1 MTRRISLIGF
11 LTFLVIMIL
20 FAKLSGKTVLS
31 VYFECDRELE
41 RIVVLSLKD
50 AGLKHS
56 AVERPNKASLLI
68 FDDRIIYEGQTLFL
82 DWKDQVVDE
91 AVKQVSMYLDLNPKS
106 VRMIEKASFYRKIL
120 LNTGENSVLFELKLR
135 DFALF
140 DNYRIDMIKTI
151 IVEKAKVF
159 DKGYLV
165 LPIRVEVSDVNS
177 DKLSFVFD
185 PMSKDLFIDTTL
197 GGN

>member
-50 AGLKHS
+50 AGLKYS
-56 AVERPNKASLLI
+56 VVESPNKASLLI
-68 FDDRIIYEGQTLFL
+68 FDDRIIHEGQTLFL

-91 AVKQVSMYLDLNPKS
+91 AVEQVSMYLDLNPKS
-106 VRMIEKASFYRKIL
+106 VRMIERASFYRKIL

-135 DFALF
+135 NFALF

-151 IVEKAKVF
+151 LVEKVKVF

>member
-41 RIVVLSLKD
+41 MVVVLSLKD
-50 AGLKHS
+50 AGLKYR
-56 AVERPNKASLLI
+56 AVESPNKASLLI

-106 VRMIEKASFYRKIL
+106 ARMIEKASFYRKIL
-120 LNTGENSVLFELKLR
+120 LDTSENSVLFELMLR

-151 IVEKAKVF
+151 LVEKVKVF

-165 LPIRVEVSDVNS
+165 LPIRVKVSDVNS

-185 PMSKDLFIDTTL
+185 PMSKDLFVDTTL